1 MIVNYTKKNLEMV
14 RGDTLSFGIEISDEE
29 GQLIT
34 PDTISFSCKKTPHDE
49 EYLFQK
55 TLNDGISVSQ
65 TKPNTYVVRVAPEDT
80 ENADLGLYSYDLE
93 LGLNGDIF
101 TILVGTLKIIS
112 DITRGE

>member
-29 GQLIT
+29 GHLVT
-34 PDTISFSCKKTPHDE
+34 PDTIAFSCKKTPYDT

-55 TLNDGISVSQ
+55 TLDDGISESQ
-65 TKPNTYVVRVAPEDT
+65 TKENTYVVRVAPEDT
-80 ENADLGLYSYDLE
+80 EDAELGLYSYDLE
-93 LGLNGDIF
+93 IGLNGDIF
-101 TILVGTLKIIS
+101 TILIGTLKIIS

>member
-29 GQLIT
+29 GQLIQV
-34 PDTISFSCKKTPHDE
+34 DTISFACKKTPHDE

-55 TLNDGISVSQ
+55 TLNDGISESEN
-65 TKPNTYVVRVAPEDT
+65 KYVVRVAPEDT

-93 LGLNGDIF
+93 IGVNGDIF
-101 TILVGTLKIIS
+101 TILIGTLKIIN

>member
-14 RGDTLSFGIEISDEE
+14 RGDTLSFGIEISDDT

-34 PDTISFSCKKTPHDE
+34 VDTISFACKKTPNDT

-55 TLNDGISVSQ
+55 TLNDGITVSSN
-65 TKPNTYVVRVAPEDT
+65 KYVVRVAPEDT

-93 LGLNGDIF
+93 VGVNGDIF
-101 TILVGTLKIIS
+101 TILIGTLKIIN

>member
-1 MIVNYTKKNLEMV
+1 MIINYTKNNLEMV
-14 RGDTLSFGIEISDEE
+14 RGDTLSFGIEIIDDSGHLVEA
-29 GQLIT
+29 
-34 PDTISFSCKKTPHDE
+34 DTIYFSCKKTPYDE